1 MQRKASWGAVWGRPG
16 ALNLGFLCWLGCG
29 SLLQGLGLRAREEEE
44 ASAVCTH
51 HLSCTGRED
60 NNYWER
66 LKKKSLSNN
75 YSLQKLEG
83 GKENAGRI
91 AAGSRGCWSRAALRC
106 AAVADLEGETSA
118 KHLCE
123 AHL

>member
-66 LKKKSLSNN
+66 LKKNHYQITTACKSWRVERKMRAG
-75 YSLQKLEG
+75 SLQDR
-83 GKENAGRI
+83 A
-91 AAGSRGCWSRAALRC
+91 AAGAAPRC
-106 AAVADLEGETSA
+106 AAPR
-118 KHLCE
+118 
-123 AHL
+123 